1 MKLYGI
7 TGFGT
12 GKLGNSVYSVRNGEQ
27 IVRQYNPV
35 VSNPQTDAQ
44 VQSRSILKLMSQ
56 LAAVLAPVINIPA
69 DGLKSKRN
77 LFISQNYNLAYY
89 ADGAAQIRM
98 EDVQLTKSS
107 VAFPSMV
114 AAREAATGITIHLS
128 SDAHLSYDKVVYV
141 VVAKQSDGGMSLFAK
156 KVISEAGANGQF
168 QGVLPYTAAPI
179 AIYAYGIRANDAD
192 TLARFD
198 NILANANMDIAAVR
212 TRSRDLLDNVTFSMT
227 RGLVMAQ
234 GSDSGTADASSANI
248 SVSVNPTG
256 AGTATGGGS
265 YPLGSEVTI
274 TATAA
279 TGNTFLGWYVGNERV
294 SGDLSFTFNAS
305 GNRNYV
311 ARFSVPSGGDDEG
324 GMDQN

>member
-7 TGFGT
+7 AGFGT

-27 IVRQYNPV
+27 IVRQYNPI

-44 VQSRSILKLMSQ
+44 VASRSILKLMSQ
-56 LAAVLAPVINIPA
+56 LAAVLAPVISIPA

-89 ADGAAQIRM
+89 AEGAAQIRM

-114 AAREAATGITIHLS
+114 AERAAATGITIHLS

-141 VVAKQSDGGMSLFAK
+141 VVAKQSDGGMSLYAN
-156 KVISEAGANGQF
+156 KVVSEPGTNGQF
-168 QGVLPYTAAPI
+168 QTTLPYTAAPV
-179 AIYAYGIRANDAD
+179 AVYGYGIRANDSD
-192 TLARFD
+192 TLTRFD
-198 NILANANMDIAAVR
+198 SILADANMDIAAVR
-212 TRSRDLLDNVTFSMT
+212 TRSRDLLANVTFSMT
-227 RGLVMAQ
+227 RGLVLAQ
-234 GSDSGTADASSANI
+234 GSDSGTADSTTANI

-256 AGTATGGGS
+256 AGTVTGGGS
-265 YPLGSEVTI
+265 YPLGSSVTI

-279 TGNTFLGWYVGNERV
+279 TGNTFLGWYIGNERV

-305 GNRNYV
+305 GSRTYV
-311 ARFSVPSGGDDEG
+311 ARFSVPSAGDDDSG
-324 GMDQN
+324 IDQN